1 MYILSQDKKQL
12 INLDNYTLSV
22 FGNSIVCDND
32 ILTKPSELQNRAIG
46 KYESCDR
53 AKEVLYEICQ
63 YMKPIVAFQNI
74 DVADNVKELL
84 SNGILIQVEDEK
96 PSVQYIPTVVYEMP
110 EV

>member
-1 MYILSQDKKQL
+1 MCILSQDKKQL

-22 FGNSIVCDND
+22 CGNNIVCDKD
-32 ILTKPSELQNRAIG
+32 ILTAAYELPNREIG
-46 KYESCDR
+46 KYGSYDR

-84 SNGILIQVEDEK
+84 ANGILIHVEDEK
-96 PSVQYIPTVVYEMP
+96 PSVQYIPTGVYEMP

>member
-22 FGNSIVCDND
+22 FGNSIVCDKD
-32 ILTKPSELQNRAIG
+32 ILTAPSELQNRVIG
-46 KYESCDR
+46 EYESTDR

-84 SNGILIQVEDEK
+84 ENGILIQVEDAK
-96 PSVQYIPTVVYEMP
+96 PSVQCIPTVVYEMP

>member
-12 INLDNYTLSV
+12 INLDKYTLNV
-22 FGNSIVCDND
+22 IHNKIVCGSDVVLMID
-32 ILTKPSELQNRAIG
+32 ELPHRVIG
-46 KYESCDR
+46 EYESTDR

-74 DVADNVKELL
+74 DVSDNVKELL
-84 SNGILIQVEDEK
+84 ANGILIRVEDAK
-96 PSVQYIPTVVYEMP
+96 PSVQYIPTGVYEMP